1 MRIIDTQH
9 DFYDYLQDS
18 TDTLVFDRRNSFLI
32 TKEYLCSNITSI
44 NTNRYTRRSHYFYS
58 VDTYKFLLLQCGATY
73 WLILM
78 NITDYD
84 SNIIKN
90 YELELL
96 STWKNYNRPRTTIK
110 LSEIEFYTH
119 IYSNHNTEMYSGILN
134 HVKDLQDAIDNND
147 IRREY
152 ILSVYKQSRDY
163 KQGFIY
169 ETKDIPLLNACGIKD
184 IVDPIDIFTAIEEH
198 FSLEKTEAERIE
210 PIGATNNDKIIM
222 HGFDTKVSFRGK

>member
-44 NTNRYTRRSHYFYS
+44 NTTKRSHYYF

-84 SNIIKN
+84 SIIIKN

-119 IYSNHNTEMYSGILN
+119 IYYNHNTEIYSGILN
-134 HVKDLQDAIDNND
+134 HVKDLQDAIDNNN
-147 IRREY
+147 IRREH
-152 ILSVYKQSRDY
+152 ILSVYKQY
-163 KQGFIY
+163 KDHKNGFIY

-184 IVDPIDIFTAIEEH
+184 IIDPIDIFTAIEEH

>member
-32 TKEYLCSNITSI
+32 TKEYLCSSITSI
-44 NTNRYTRRSHYFYS
+44 DTNRYTRRSHYFYL
-58 VDTYKFLLLQCGATY
+58 VTTYKFLLLQCGATY

-78 NITDYD
+78 NIIDYE
-84 SNIIKN
+84 SNRIKN

-96 STWKNYNRPRTTIK
+96 STWKNYNKPRTTIK

-119 IYSNHNTEMYSGILN
+119 YFNHNTEMHSEILN
-134 HVKDLQDAIDNND
+134 HIKDLQDAIDNND
-147 IRREY
+147 IRREH
-152 ILSVYKQSRDY
+152 ILSVYKQSRDH

-169 ETKDIPLLNACGIKD
+169 ETKDMPLLNACGIKD
-184 IVDPIDIFTAIEEH
+184 IVDPVDIFTAIEEH

-210 PIGATNNDKIIM
+210 PIGATNNDKIVI

>member
-32 TKEYLCSNITSI
+32 TKEYLCSSITSI
-44 NTNRYTRRSHYFYS
+44 YNRRSHFSNS

-84 SNIIKN
+84 FNIIKN

-119 IYSNHNTEMYSGILN
+119 IYFNRNTEMYSGILN

-152 ILSVYKQSRDY
+152 ILSIYKQSKDH
-163 KQGFIY
+163 KNGFIY
-169 ETKDIPLLNACGIKD
+169 ETKDIPLLNACGIKN

-198 FSLEKTEAERIE
+198 FSLEKTESERIE
-210 PIGATNNDKIIM
+210 PIGTTNNDKIIM

>member
-44 NTNRYTRRSHYFYS
+44 NTTKRSHYYF

-84 SNIIKN
+84 STIIKN

-96 STWKNYNRPRTTIK
+96 STWKNYNKPRTTIK

-119 IYSNHNTEMYSGILN
+119 IYYNHNTEIYSGILN
-134 HVKDLQDAIDNND
+134 HVKDLQDAIDNNN
-147 IRREY
+147 IRREH
-152 ILSVYKQSRDY
+152 ILSVYKQY
-163 KQGFIY
+163 KDHKNDFIY
-169 ETKDIPLLNACGIKD
+169 ETKDIPLLKACGIKD
-184 IVDPIDIFTAIEEH
+184 IVDSIDIFTAIEEH
-198 FSLEKTEAERIE
+198 FSLKKTEAERIE

>member
-32 TKEYLCSNITSI
+32 TKEYLCSSITSI
-44 NTNRYTRRSHYFYS
+44 NINRYNF

-78 NITDYD
+78 NITDYEF
-84 SNIIKN
+84 NIIKN

-110 LSEIEFYTH
+110 LSEIEFYTY
-119 IYSNHNTEMYSGILN
+119 IYFNHNTEIYSGILN

-152 ILSVYKQSRDY
+152 ILSIYEQSRSH
-163 KQGFIY
+163 KHGFIC
-169 ETKDIPLLNACGIKD
+169 ETKDIPLLNACGIKN
-184 IVDPIDIFTAIEEH
+184 IVDPVDIFTAIEEH
-198 FSLEKTEAERIE
+198 FSLKKTEAERIE
-210 PIGATNNDKIIM
+210 PIGATNNDKIVM
-222 HGFDTKVSFRGK
+222 HGFDTKISFRGK